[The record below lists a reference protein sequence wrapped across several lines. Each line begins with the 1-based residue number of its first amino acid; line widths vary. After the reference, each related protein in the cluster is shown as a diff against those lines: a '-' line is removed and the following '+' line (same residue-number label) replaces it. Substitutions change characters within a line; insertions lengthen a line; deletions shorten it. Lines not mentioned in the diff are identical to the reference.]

1 MRRGA
6 ICSRRA
12 DAVRKVTV
20 GPGIIPGRRP
30 VLLDMTTSL
39 DTAPAIQLD
48 EAAQDLLFRGA
59 RTANAFTDEPVT
71 DEQLQ
76 AIYDLV
82 KWAPTSMNNQPL
94 RVVVLRSEEAK
105 ARLIPLLGE
114 GNQAKTAAA
123 PAVALLAADVDFHD
137 ELPKLF
143 PHFPGARDLF
153 ADESARVGTAELN
166 AGLQIGYLI
175 LGIRA
180 AGLAAGPMTGF
191 DADAISKEFFPDGKH
206 RVMVAI
212 NMGKPA
218 ENAWYDRLP
227 RLAFEEVVE
236 TL

>member
-1 MRRGA
+1 
-6 ICSRRA
+6 
-12 DAVRKVTV
+12 
-20 GPGIIPGRRP
+20 
-30 VLLDMTTSL
+30 MTTSL
-39 DTAPAIQLD
+39 DTAQAIQLD
-48 EAAQDLLFRGA
+48 ETAQDLLFRQA

-76 AIYDLV
+76 AIYELV
-82 KWAPTSMNNQPL
+82 KWAPTSMNIQPL

-105 ARLIPLLGE
+105 ARLVPLMSE

-137 ELPKLF
+137 ELPSQF

-153 ADESARVGTAELN
+153 AGSEEMRVGTAELN
-166 AGLQIGYLI
+166 AGLQIGYAI

-191 DADAISKEFFPDGKH
+191 DADAISSEFFPDGRH
-206 RVMVAI
+206 RVLVAI
-212 NMGKPA
+212 NIGKPA
-218 ENAWYDRLP
+218 ENAWMDRLP
-227 RLAFEEVVE
+227 RLDYDEVVT

>member
-1 MRRGA
+1 
-6 ICSRRA
+6 
-12 DAVRKVTV
+12 
-20 GPGIIPGRRP
+20 
-30 VLLDMTTSL
+30 MTT
-39 DTAPAIQLD
+39 TF
-48 EAAQDLLFRGA
+48 EARDLLALGEDAQNLLFREA

-82 KWAPTSMNNQPL
+82 KWAPTSMNIQPL

-105 ARLIPLLGE
+105 ARLIPLMAE

-137 ELPKLF
+137 ELPTQF

-153 ADESARVGTAELN
+153 SDESARVETAQLN
-166 AGLQIGYLI
+166 TGLQVGYAI
-175 LGIRA
+175 MGIRA

-191 DADAISKEFFPDGKH
+191 DADAVSKEFFPDGRHK
-206 RVMVAI
+206 VLVAI
-212 NMGKPA
+212 NIGKPA
-218 ENAWYDRLP
+218 ENAWFDRLP
-227 RLAFEEVVE
+227 RLDYDEVVT

>member
-1 MRRGA
+1 
-6 ICSRRA
+6 
-12 DAVRKVTV
+12 
-20 GPGIIPGRRP
+20 
-30 VLLDMTTSL
+30 MTTSL
-39 DTAPAIQLD
+39 DTAQAIQPD
-48 EAAQDLLFRGA
+48 ETAQDLLFRQA

-76 AIYDLV
+76 AIYELV
-82 KWAPTSMNNQPL
+82 KWAPTSMNIQPL

-105 ARLIPLLGE
+105 ARLVPLMSE

-137 ELPKLF
+137 ELPSQF

-153 ADESARVGTAELN
+153 AGSEEMRVGTAELN
-166 AGLQIGYLI
+166 AGLQIGYAI

-191 DADAISKEFFPDGKH
+191 DADAISSEFFPDGRH
-206 RVMVAI
+206 RVLVAI
-212 NMGKPA
+212 NIGKPA
-218 ENAWYDRLP
+218 ENAWMDRLP
-227 RLAFEEVVE
+227 RLDYDEVVT